1 MRLTIRN
8 KLTILSVVSSV
19 LVLGMAGG
27 AYWGVRT
34 IASSAERALEK
45 DAAYL
50 AHAAGAQVDELQLR
64 RQEKN
69 LFLRMDDGKEFA
81 DAEAKW
87 QKSLGRVK
95 KQFGALEKV
104 ATAPKDKERISA
116 VARDLEAYTTGMNG
130 ILGKLKSKEIPTPQ
144 AADRAIL
151 GFREA
156 ARHMDAVPEEMA
168 AEAVKRLEGVQKEVV
183 AGAQGVLWFVLVS
196 ALVAMGAMRVL
207 VWLIGRSILRPLNA
221 TVHILQGVAGGHGDL
236 TQRLSV
242 HGRDEMADLGTH
254 FNQFMDTLHALI
266 GRVRATTQT
275 VASAAQQLAG
285 GSGQLS
291 SGAQEQASSLEETA
305 ASLEQ
310 MTATIKQNADNARQA
325 NQMAS
330 AAREAAE
337 QGGVVVQ
344 DAVAAMGG
352 ITEAS
357 RKIQEIITTID
368 EIAFQTNLLALN
380 AAVEAA
386 RAGEQGRGFAV
397 VASEVRALAQRS
409 AAASKEIKTLI
420 TETGQKVESGSE
432 LVIQTGDGL
441 TAIVNQVKKVAD
453 LIAEI
458 TAASQE
464 QSQGIE
470 QVNKAVTA
478 MDTVTQQN
486 ASQTE
491 ELSSTAQA
499 LAAQA
504 AELSAQVAQ
513 FRLGEEA
520 TNHEPRAT
528 SLDQPAAGSRQ
539 QTARSEGIG
548 RVVRLA
554 AKRSGR
560 PAAKQLGRLAAT
572 GTDDAQGSFE
582 EF

>member
-1 MRLTIRN
+1 
-8 KLTILSVVSSV
+8 
-19 LVLGMAGG
+19 
-27 AYWGVRT
+27 
-34 IASSAERALEK
+34 
-45 DAAYL
+45 
-50 AHAAGAQVDELQLR
+50 
-64 RQEKN
+64 
-69 LFLRMDDGKEFA
+69 
-81 DAEAKW
+81 
-87 QKSLGRVK
+87 
-95 KQFGALEKV
+95 
-104 ATAPKDKERISA
+104 
-116 VARDLEAYTTGMNG
+116 
-130 ILGKLKSKEIPTPQ
+130 
-144 AADRAIL
+144 
-151 GFREA
+151 
-156 ARHMDAVPEEMA
+156 
-168 AEAVKRLEGVQKEVV
+168 
-183 AGAQGVLWFVLVS
+183 
-196 ALVAMGAMRVL
+196 
-207 VWLIGRSILRPLNA
+207 
-221 TVHILQGVAGGHGDL
+221 
-236 TQRLSV
+236 
-242 HGRDEMADLGTH
+242 MADLGTH

-275 VASAAQQLAG
+275 VASAAQQLAA

-441 TAIVNQVKKVAD
+441 TAIVTQVKKVAD

-486 ASQTE
+486 AAQTE

-499 LAAQA
+499 PRGPGGGAIRAGGAVPVGGGGQ
-504 AELSAQVAQ
+504 
-513 FRLGEEA
+513 RA
-520 TNHEPRAT
+520 TSRAAT